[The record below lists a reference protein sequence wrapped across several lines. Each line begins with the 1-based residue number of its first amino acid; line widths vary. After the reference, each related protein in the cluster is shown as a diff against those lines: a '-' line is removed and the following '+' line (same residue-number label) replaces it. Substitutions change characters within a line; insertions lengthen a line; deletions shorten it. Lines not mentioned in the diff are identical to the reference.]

1 MTPGQQLALAAVAAL
16 AAAGAAKK
24 RGSRSVVEYV
34 TWSDIDEVSD
44 MEANDAITEEI
55 SDGLGIGERR
65 IPSDTR
71 LKVTAAR
78 VSDLFAELR
87 KSYPGDDDDLGRPVD
102 IWSQD
107 HWDYRGPPHVNEFA
121 SFMKLLVPPEFRSN
135 PSAIMK
141 AFLKSGREPVW
152 GEHEAGTFRVWED
165 EDRDKYKMIGT
176 KPRNTSS
183 QISIPPVIFSRGG
196 FVDGRHR
203 LFAANMAGLEF
214 IPMID
219 TGDLQ

>member
-1 MTPGQQLALAAVAAL
+1 MGVPG
-16 AAAGAAKK
+16 
-24 RGSRSVVEYV
+24 
-34 TWSDIDEVSD
+34 D
-44 MEANDAITEEI
+44 MD
-55 SDGLGIGERR
+55 

-71 LKVTAAR
+71 FKVTAAR

-87 KSYPGDDDDLGRPVD
+87 KSFPGDDDELGRPVD

-107 HWDYRGPPHVNEFA
+107 HWDYRGPPQVIEFA
-121 SFMKLLVPPEFRSN
+121 SFMKLLVPPELRSN

-141 AFLKSGREPVW
+141 AFLKSGKSPVW
-152 GEHEAGTFRVWED
+152 GEHEAGTFRAWED
-165 EDRDKYKMIGT
+165 EDRDKYKVIGT
-176 KPRNTSS
+176 KPSGTSS
-183 QISIPPVIFSRGG
+183 QISIPPVIFSHGE

-219 TGDLQ
+219 TGDLR